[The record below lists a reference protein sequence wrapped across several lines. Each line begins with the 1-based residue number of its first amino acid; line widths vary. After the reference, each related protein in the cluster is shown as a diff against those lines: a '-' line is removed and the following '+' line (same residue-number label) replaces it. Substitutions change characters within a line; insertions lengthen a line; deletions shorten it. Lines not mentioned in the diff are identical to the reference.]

1 MIDKP
6 EGPTS
11 HDVVRQVRRRLGA
24 TRAGHTGTLDPMATG
39 VLPVVLGEATKLVR
53 VLVAG
58 DKTYEAEATLGAET
72 DTLDRQGRVTRMA
85 PAETWPTDAEA
96 IARAV
101 AALGG
106 RRRQRPPAYSA
117 VKVGGRPLHERTRS
131 GEAVEAPDREIEV
144 YEAACL
150 GVDLGPA
157 PGPIGG
163 GPRVRFR
170 VACSKG
176 TYVRS
181 LAAELGRALGCGA
194 YLSALRRLRS
204 GPFGL
209 DQAVSLASLEDEAGR
224 RAAVRALV
232 RPEEAVGHLAAVSLD
247 SDAAAR
253 LTQGQAVAW
262 PPSGGAPPGPGSLVR
277 VAAAGRPLLAL
288 AEVGAGRGGHPVLR
302 PVRVLNA

>member
-1 MIDKP
+1 
-6 EGPTS
+6 
-11 HDVVRQVRRRLGA
+11 
-24 TRAGHTGTLDPMATG
+24 
-39 VLPVVLGEATKLVR
+39 
-53 VLVAG
+53 
-58 DKTYEAEATLGAET
+58 
-72 DTLDRQGRVTRMA
+72 MA
-85 PAETWPTDAEA
+85 PAEAWPTDAEA

-101 AALGG
+101 SALAG

-117 VKVGGRPLHERTRS
+117 IKVGGRPLYERARS
-131 GEAVEAPDREIEV
+131 GEAVEPPERAIEV

-181 LAAELGRALGCGA
+181 LAADLGRALGCGA

-209 DQAVSLASLEDEAGR
+209 DRAVPLASLDDEAGR
-224 RAAVRALV
+224 RVAVAALIP
-232 RPEEAVGHLAAVSLD
+232 PEEAVGHLAAVSLD
-247 SDAAAR
+247 PDAAAR

-262 PPSGGAPPGPGSLVR
+262 PTSGGAPPAPGSLVR

-288 AEVGAGRGGHPVLR
+288 AQVGAGREGHPVVR